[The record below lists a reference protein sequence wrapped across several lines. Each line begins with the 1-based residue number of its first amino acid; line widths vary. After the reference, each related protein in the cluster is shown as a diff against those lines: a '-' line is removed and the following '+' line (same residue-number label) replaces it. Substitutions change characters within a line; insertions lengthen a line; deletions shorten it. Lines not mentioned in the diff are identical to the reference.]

1 MRVVTENPQLKCT
14 VVLVGLMGAGKSTVG
29 RRLAKSLGVEFRDSD
44 DEIAQAAGCSIPD
57 IFRTYGEAMFRDLEQ
72 RVIERLLREER
83 PLVLAT
89 GGGAWMNPHLRQ
101 MIIEKA
107 ISIWLRADIEVLLDR
122 VARRNT
128 RPLLANGDKR
138 EILSRLMNER
148 YPFYKEAT
156 ITIDSNRDHHENV
169 VGLVLEALESRQL
182 VL

>member
-1 MRVVTENPQLKCT
+1 MKAAKQAHELKAT
-14 VVLVGLMGAGKSTVG
+14 IVLVGLMGAGKSTVG

-44 DEIAQAAGCSIPD
+44 DEIAMAAGCSIPD

-72 RVIERLLREER
+72 RVIERVLRDGK

-89 GGGAWMNPHLRQ
+89 GGGAWMNPAVRSVVHEQ
-101 MIIEKA
+101 A
-107 ISIWLRADIEVLLDR
+107 VSIWLRADLDVLLER
-122 VARRNT
+122 VSRRNT
-128 RPLLANGDKR
+128 RPLLAKGDKR

-148 YPFYKEAT
+148 YPVYGEAN

-169 VGLVLEALESRQL
+169 VLSVLDALESGQY